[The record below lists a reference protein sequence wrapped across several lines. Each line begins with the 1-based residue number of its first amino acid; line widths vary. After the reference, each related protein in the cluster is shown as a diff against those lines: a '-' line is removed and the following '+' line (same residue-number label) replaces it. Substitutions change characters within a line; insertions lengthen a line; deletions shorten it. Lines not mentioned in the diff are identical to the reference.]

1 MLEEEQLP
9 SNLIVFLLR
18 YVIQGTSV
26 HNEQVYFPASDKW
39 AAPAA
44 SKCRVTRVLYAL
56 TQALLDNHSRSKND
70 LAYILVQ
77 LTALFN
83 QSSDAATYMDTEY
96 GQNSSAC
103 CACSNCGMTKEK
115 D

>member
-44 SKCRVTRVLYAL
+44 SKCRVTRVIYAL
-56 TQALLDNHSRSKND
+56 TQALLDIHSTVE
-70 LAYILVQ
+70 A
-77 LTALFN
+77 
-83 QSSDAATYMDTEY
+83 E
-96 GQNSSAC
+96 
-103 CACSNCGMTKEK
+103 MTWHAF
-115 D
+115 